1 MLVRRVAR
9 PMFAAWFVV
18 EGLDAARRPAPH
30 VERARATWDLAA
42 RHVPLPEAPDAA
54 RLTTLVRLHG
64 AAMLVAAAML
74 ALGRAPRTA
83 ALVLAGLTLPLAV
96 AHQPFVDG
104 GAAELGG
111 PGAHPVRDGRAAVDR
126 LLGAERFWRALS
138 MLGGAVLV
146 GVDHEGRPGMAWRV
160 ERARLDRATAREARS
175 AVAAAAREARG

>member
-18 EGLDAARRPAPH
+18 EGLDAARRPEPH

-42 RHVPLPEAPDAA
+42 RHLPLPPAPDAG
-54 RLTTLVRLHG
+54 RMTTLVRLHG
-64 AAMLVAAAML
+64 AAMLTAAATL

-104 GAAELGG
+104 AAPARGGAGG
-111 PGAHPVRDGRAAVDR
+111 HPVRDGRATVDR
-126 LLGAERFWRALS
+126 MLGAERFWRAVS

-160 ERARLDRATAREARS
+160 ERARVDRATAREARA
-175 AVAAAAREARG
+175 AVAAAARGSRA